1 MTPRSNNNKPNG
13 EITRVAVVTDSS
25 SGIGFKTALTLARNG
40 FQTYATM
47 RNIAKSENTKSIATK
62 ENLPIHIEQLDVTD
76 NKSVTNAIQAIV
88 SKADRIDVLVN
99 NAGYALTGA
108 FEDLAIEEIKAQYE
122 TNLFGLIRTS
132 QAVLPIMRKL
142 KSGTIVNISSA
153 AGRFGY
159 PGCSAY
165 LSTKFAVKGL
175 SESMAYEI
183 EPFGIKVILIEPGV
197 IKTNI
202 ANGMVV
208 AKKSQ
213 NPNSPYFQIMQKM
226 STSFEHMLENAS
238 SSPDLVA
245 KVVLQAVTSE
255 NPSLSRYLAGKD
267 VETWIEAKRNMSDD
281 EFHKMIKRS
290 FNLVLLSKI
299 KTQRKKSYLISS

>member
-13 EITRVAVVTDSS
+13 EITHVAVVTGSS
-25 SGIGFKTALTLARNG
+25 SGIGFEIALMLARNG

-47 RNIAKSENTKSIATK
+47 RNLAKSENIKSIASR
-62 ENLPIHIEQLDVTD
+62 ENLPIYIEQLDVTD
-76 NKSVTNAIQAIV
+76 NKSVTNAIKAIV
-88 SKADRIDVLVN
+88 SKANSIDVLVN

-132 QAVLPIMRKL
+132 QAVIPIMRNH
-142 KSGTIVNISSA
+142 KSGTIVNISSG

-159 PGCSAY
+159 AGGSAY
-165 LSTKFAVKGL
+165 VSTKFAVEGL
-175 SESMAYEI
+175 SESMAYEL
-183 EPFGIKVILIEPGV
+183 EPFGIKVILVEPGV

-202 ANGMVV
+202 ANGMVI

-213 NPNSPYFQIMQKM
+213 NPNSPYSQIMQKM
-226 STSFEHMLENAS
+226 STSFEHMLENA

-255 NPSLSRYLAGKD
+255 NPSLRYLAGKD
-267 VETWIEAKRNMSDD
+267 VEMWIEAKRNKSDD
-281 EFHKMIKRS
+281 EFYKIMKQS
-290 FNLVLLSKI
+290 FA
-299 KTQRKKSYLISS
+299 